1 MEFQQQYPELWSR
14 QIERRLYELGAL
26 IKGNLPIQA
35 ERIADVVEQ
44 INDLRNELKSV
55 AERQE
60 KMARWL
66 KQNCSKCNGGPHE

>member
-26 IKGNLPIQA
+26 IKGNLPVQA

>member
-44 INDLRNELKSV
+44 INDLRNELKAV
-55 AERQE
+55 TERQE